1 MVHANASEV
10 ERGSMSLEQQLAAI
24 REGAAKRIPAD
35 SLAIMHRATA
45 QLQQSG
51 LATRALGVGDQMPGF
66 ALPDHNGSEVRSS
79 DLLTRG
85 PLVLTFFRGIW

>member
-1 MVHANASEV
+1 
-10 ERGSMSLEQQLAAI
+10 MSLEQQLAAM

-35 SLAIMHRATA
+35 SLATMHRATE

-51 LATRALGVGDQMPGF
+51 LAERALGVGDHMPVF
-66 ALPDHNGSEVRSS
+66 ALLNQDGSEVQSA

>member
-1 MVHANASEV
+1 
-10 ERGSMSLEQQLAAI
+10 MSLEQQLAAM
-24 REGAAKRIPAD
+24 REGAAKQIPAD
-35 SLAIMHRATA
+35 SLAIVHRATE

-51 LATRALGVGDQMPGF
+51 LAERALGVGDHMPAF
-66 ALPDHNGSEVRSS
+66 AFLNQDGNKVQSA